1 MNVVSWIPNKDNRVI
16 MYEVLNDEDKS
27 EFGSENALEALN
39 WFSRNYYPLNKR
51 IVATTWFADEED
63 ASPIGEPMD
72 ITKIVVAA
80 IAIGRGRA

>member
-1 MNVVSWIPNKDNRVI
+1 MSNVVSWIPKPNNRI
-16 MYEVLNDEDKS
+16 LMYEVLDANDRS
-27 EFGSENALEALN
+27 EFGSEKEGEALN
-39 WFSRNYYPLNKR
+39 WFTRNPLNKR
-51 IVATTWFADEED
+51 IVVTNWFADDED